1 MKTWTIAARQVRRSR
16 RRTFVTVAAMGFAG
30 IAMIFYASLTEGFF
44 SSMEQLALVTDTG
57 DLQIHA
63 EGYLDDPNL
72 YARIEAPDAI
82 IAALE
87 EKGLA
92 AAPRLFGF
100 GLAAAGTSSS
110 GAVLRG
116 VDLERQ
122 PKVTLLHQAVQR
134 GHWLDAKK
142 PNDVVVGKKLAR
154 TLGVSLGGEIVFLS
168 QDTQGF
174 TANEIFKVRG
184 ILGTVSE
191 VVDRAGIFIPEA
203 SFRTLMSVE
212 DGCHEIVVM
221 RGDVND
227 DLERIRA
234 EVVAAAP
241 GRDVKT
247 WKKLL
252 PTLAKMLEN
261 SDAGMIIMIFI
272 TYAAVAMVILNAM
285 LMGVFERIR
294 EFGVMKA
301 IGVPP
306 WQVAAMIGFEALIL
320 SALASAIAL
329 AGGLPLSFYVQSVG
343 IDLSAF
349 LDGVTFGG
357 VAVDPIWRPHVTVK
371 TVFQPLAYLFF
382 ITILA
387 VVYPAFKAAVIRPVE
402 AIRHN

>member
-1 MKTWTIAARQVRRSR
+1 MKTLTIAARQVLRSR

-30 IAMIFYASLTEGFF
+30 ITMIFYASLTEGFF
-44 SSMEQLALVTDTG
+44 GSMERLALVTDTG

-72 YARIEAPDAI
+72 YARIESPDPI

-87 EKGLA
+87 ARGLSA
-92 AAPRLFGF
+92 SPRLFGF

-116 VDLERQ
+116 VDLVRQ
-122 PKVTLLHQAVQR
+122 PEVTLIHKAVKQ
-134 GHWLDAKK
+134 GAWLDGKR
-142 PNDVVVGKKLAR
+142 PNDVVIGRKLAR
-154 TLGVSLGGEIVFLS
+154 TLGVGLDSEIVFLS

-174 TANEIFKVRG
+174 MANEIFKVRG

-191 VVDRAGIFIPEA
+191 VVDRAGIFIPQA
-203 SFRTLMSVE
+203 SFRALMGVE
-212 DGCHEIVVM
+212 TGCHEIVVM
-221 RGDVND
+221 RGDSND
-227 DLERIRA
+227 DLEVARA
-234 EVVAAAP
+234 EVVSAAP
-241 GRDVKT
+241 GHDVKT
-247 WKKLL
+247 WRKIL

-320 SALASAIAL
+320 ALMAAVIAL

-357 VAVDPIWRPHVTVK
+357 VAVDPIWRPHVTLK
-371 TVFQPLAYLFF
+371 TVLQPLAYLFF
-382 ITILA
+382 ITIGA
-387 VVYPAFKAAVIRPVE
+387 VVYPAIKAAIIRPVE